1 MGFFN
6 LTKVCGRLGNRKAK
20 EFFEKVRVFR
30 EYYTSTGAIRLE
42 WILEDDFSLD
52 Q

>member
-30 EYYTSTGAIRLE
+30 EYYVNRCHQIRM
-42 WILEDDFSLD
+42 DFGGRFLS
-52 Q
+52 